1 MNESDPIL
9 SRIRR
14 LLWMIIALV
23 CVIVV
28 TPFVIYFT
36 ADVEAVPHPEV
47 NRTITPKRDSVVYWA
62 APDIQLIKDTA
73 LQNLVVYG
81 QELIKH
87 TAVYLGPH
95 GKVSQNTN
103 GLNCQNCHLDAGT
116 KVFGNNYGSVASL
129 YPKFRARS
137 GAIENIYK
145 RVNDCV
151 ERSLNGKELDTMSKE
166 MRAIEAYIEFI
177 GSNVP
182 QGEKAK
188 GSGLKDIVY
197 LDRSSDPKKGATVYK
212 MYCERCHQANG
223 EGQLNA
229 TGNEFTYPALWGNQS
244 YSDGAGLYR
253 IGNFAKYVKC
263 NMPFEVSYQ
272 APVLSDEE
280 AYDVAAFVNSQ
291 PRPHFDI
298 SSDWPDISL
307 KPIDHPFGPY
317 ADKFSEGQHKY
328 GPYEPIA
335 ALQKKRELAK
345 AK

>member
-1 MNESDPIL
+1 VNESDRIL

-14 LLWMIIALV
+14 LLWTIIALV

-28 TPFVIYFT
+28 TPFVIYVT
-36 ADVEAVPHPEV
+36 ANVEAVPHPELSSV
-47 NRTITPKRDSVVYWA
+47 TIPNQDSIVYWITPDLQSIED
-62 APDIQLIKDTA
+62 PSLKD
-73 LQNLVVYG
+73 LVRYG
-81 QELIKH
+81 EELIKH
-87 TAVYLGPH
+87 TAVYLGPR
-95 GKVSQNTN
+95 GTVSQHTN

-116 KVFGNNYGSVASL
+116 KVFGNNFGSVASL

-137 GAIENIYK
+137 GAVESIYK

-151 ERSLNGKELDTMSKE
+151 ERSLNGTELDTNSKE
-166 MRAIEAYIEFI
+166 MLAIEAYIVFL
-177 GSNVP
+177 GSNVKK
-182 QGEKAK
+182 GDKAK

-197 LDRSSDPKKGATVYK
+197 LDRSSDPKKGAAVYK
-212 MYCERCHQANG
+212 VYCERCHQANG
-223 EGQLNA
+223 EGKLNA
-229 TGNEFTYPALWGNQS
+229 LGNEYKYPALWGNQS

-253 IGNFAKYVKC
+253 ISNFAKYVKC
-263 NMPFEVSYQ
+263 NMPFEVTYQ
-272 APVLSDEE
+272 MPMLSDEE

-298 SSDWPDISL
+298 SNDWPDISL

-317 ADKFSEGQHKY
+317 ADAFTESQHKY

>member
-1 MNESDPIL
+1 MNQTDTIL
-9 SRIRR
+9 KRIRQ
-14 LLWMIIALV
+14 LLWTVIALV
-23 CVIVV
+23 CIIIV

-36 ADVEAVPHPEV
+36 AQVGADPHGELIKA
-47 NRTITPKRDSVVYWA
+47 TAAKQDSVVYWI
-62 APDIQLIKDTA
+62 APDFHSIEDTI
-73 LQNLVVYG
+73 LQNRVAYG
-81 QELIKH
+81 EELIKH

-95 GKVSQNTN
+95 GTVSQTTN

-151 ERSLNGKELDTMSKE
+151 QRSLNGKELDTNSKE
-166 MRAIEAYIEFI
+166 MLAIEAYIVFL
-177 GSNVP
+177 GSNVEK
-182 QGEKAK
+182 GEKAK

-197 LDRSSDPKKGATVYK
+197 LERASDPKKGAEVYTL
-212 MYCERCHQANG
+212 YCERCHQANG
-223 EGQLNA
+223 QGEMNA
-229 TGNEFTYPALWGNQS
+229 NGTEFTYPALWGNHS
-244 YSDGAGLYR
+244 YSDGAGLFR
-253 IGNFAKYVKC
+253 VSNFAKYVKC
-263 NMPFEVSYQ
+263 NMPFEVTYQ
-272 APVLSDEE
+272 TPVLSDEE

-298 SSDWPDISL
+298 SNDWPDISL

-335 ALQKKRELAK
+335 ALQKKREFAK